1 MAGRY
6 IPDSTTDR
14 YERDRMRMYI
24 SDTYGMDFVN
34 NKIHSDKQLKAIY
47 FRMKESAAKRAKEAI
62 ANTITSVITVDRE
75 QALQVIVRPID
86 ISDKGQVPGQM
97 TIFDFIKEE
106 QI

>member
-1 MAGRY
+1 MSARY
-6 IPDSTTDR
+6 TPDSMTDR
-14 YERDRMRMYI
+14 WERDRMRMYI
-24 SDTYGMDFVN
+24 SETYGIDFVN

-47 FRMKESAAKRAKEAI
+47 FRMKEAAAKRAKQEAANVI
-62 ANTITSVITVDRE
+62 ASVITVDRE

-106 QI
+106 QL